1 MNTIISC
8 SNSNSFYFS
17 FTTELKT
24 GFDIYREE
32 DLVYLICQ
40 ELYYITDISIDM
52 IPSLKEKNVQASS

>member
-24 GFDIYREE
+24 GFDIYREQ

-40 ELYYITDISIDM
+40 ELYYADITIDM